1 MAVGE
6 ATMSRQLCLCLM
18 VALSL
23 LVASAEAEGTC
34 TLAGKWQASVSG
46 ENLFAVYNGTT
57 TYDFSSSG
65 AFSLEMDVQSDYTSE
80 NATTSTPCDFTYTA
94 DGNFRLNNTDFS
106 TNFTSCAYTDCNT
119 DCQFLCDA
127 DCDAN
132 DVWLAADQDLSFANH
147 CKSFTTEEG
156 VTFDRLPDWFW
167 LITVSIGAVV
177 VLSLAVGIV
186 VVMWMKR
193 KQEASQSP
201 SYIDITDG

>member
-1 MAVGE
+1 MAVGG

-132 DVWLAADQDLSFANH
+132 DVWLAADQDL
-147 CKSFTTEEG
+147 
-156 VTFDRLPDWFW
+156 
-167 LITVSIGAVV
+167 
-177 VLSLAVGIV
+177 
-186 VVMWMKR
+186 
-193 KQEASQSP
+193 
-201 SYIDITDG
+201 